1 MELINAIDETF
12 KFENKE
18 IRVIGTYDKPLFI
31 AKDICNILG
40 LANTTEALRNIP
52 DKWMTS
58 EILKSSYNSQH
69 MKIISEPAVYKLIMR
84 SNKPIAQKFQ
94 EVVCEEILPSIRKKG
109 EYKLEKLLKDKEEQ
123 LNTLQNQNKSLSR
136 RVRKKIID
144 RNKKG
149 KCLYILFSDE
159 IKDKVKIGSTFN
171 IKKRI
176 SDLSCGNPERLN
188 IIELYY
194 TNCYIMLEESIKKIF
209 SKYRISLS
217 CEWYEN
223 SILEKIQE
231 YIEEY
236 IELYNKFEKFS
247 NFDDID
253 IIEEENID
261 EIFKKRVCEDCKEQK
276 DINDYFK
283 NSKGDIFLKIC
294 KNCYEKNNKFEEQ
307 CKQCNNCF
315 EIQTIYNFTIERT
328 STDGLSYFCKKCKSN
343 MRKEKLDKKKDT
355 KIIGKKQCKTCKIFD
370 YNKMFFKTD
379 IENNIYSEECILCYN
394 KEHGQSK
401 QCSKCNVI
409 KNVFHYNKAIQNTD
423 GLSGTCKDCDKKKR
437 DNKIKNRKEIIE
449 HNIGKKECS
458 ICKESFKYQ
467 VFFKRFLDNDKKTF
481 EYYDECR
488 NCFTPNSLQCVNCR
502 EIKQDNLFGI
512 DSTKTTGH
520 RSSCKS
526 CTNERDRKRSEEN
539 KKQQNGSR

>member
-18 IRVIGTYDKPLFI
+18 IRVIGTYDKPWFI
-31 AKDICNILG
+31 AKDICDILG
-40 LANTTEALRNIP
+40 LANVTEALRNIP

-123 LNTLQNQNKSLSR
+123 VNTLQNQNKSLSR
-136 RVRKKIID
+136 HVRRKIID
-144 RNKKG
+144 RNKEG
-149 KCLYILFSDE
+149 KCLYIIFSNE
-159 IKDKVKIGSTFN
+159 IKDKVKIGSTIHIEN
-171 IKKRI
+171 RLTE
-176 SDLSCGNPERLN
+176 LSCGSPERFSIN
-188 IIELYY
+188 ELYY
-194 TNCYIMLEESIKKIF
+194 TNCYIILEETIKKVF

-217 CEWYEN
+217 CEWYEK

-261 EIFKKRVCEDCKEQK
+261 EILKKRVCEDCKEQK

-294 KNCYEKNNKFEEQ
+294 KNCYEKNNKCEEQ
-307 CKQCNNCF
+307 SKQCNNCF
-315 EIQTIYNFTIERT
+315 EIHTIHNFTIERT

-343 MRKEKLDKKKDT
+343 R
-355 KIIGKKQCKTCKIFD
+355 
-370 YNKMFFKTD
+370 
-379 IENNIYSEECILCYN
+379 
-394 KEHGQSK
+394 
-401 QCSKCNVI
+401 
-409 KNVFHYNKAIQNTD
+409 
-423 GLSGTCKDCDKKKR
+423 
-437 DNKIKNRKEIIE
+437 
-449 HNIGKKECS
+449 
-458 ICKESFKYQ
+458 
-467 VFFKRFLDNDKKTF
+467 
-481 EYYDECR
+481 
-488 NCFTPNSLQCVNCR
+488 
-502 EIKQDNLFGI
+502 
-512 DSTKTTGH
+512 
-520 RSSCKS
+520 
-526 CTNERDRKRSEEN
+526 
-539 KKQQNGSR
+539 

>member
-176 SDLSCGNPERLN
+176 LDLSCGNPERLN
-188 IIELYY
+188 IIEL
-194 TNCYIMLEESIKKIF
+194 
-209 SKYRISLS
+209 
-217 CEWYEN
+217 
-223 SILEKIQE
+223 
-231 YIEEY
+231 
-236 IELYNKFEKFS
+236 
-247 NFDDID
+247 
-253 IIEEENID
+253 
-261 EIFKKRVCEDCKEQK
+261 
-276 DINDYFK
+276 
-283 NSKGDIFLKIC
+283 
-294 KNCYEKNNKFEEQ
+294 
-307 CKQCNNCF
+307 
-315 EIQTIYNFTIERT
+315 
-328 STDGLSYFCKKCKSN
+328 
-343 MRKEKLDKKKDT
+343 
-355 KIIGKKQCKTCKIFD
+355 
-370 YNKMFFKTD
+370 
-379 IENNIYSEECILCYN
+379 
-394 KEHGQSK
+394 
-401 QCSKCNVI
+401 
-409 KNVFHYNKAIQNTD
+409 
-423 GLSGTCKDCDKKKR
+423 
-437 DNKIKNRKEIIE
+437 
-449 HNIGKKECS
+449 
-458 ICKESFKYQ
+458 
-467 VFFKRFLDNDKKTF
+467 
-481 EYYDECR
+481 
-488 NCFTPNSLQCVNCR
+488 
-502 EIKQDNLFGI
+502 
-512 DSTKTTGH
+512 
-520 RSSCKS
+520 
-526 CTNERDRKRSEEN
+526 
-539 KKQQNGSR
+539 